1 MRVAKAK
8 NAVQRREISVIEYF
22 ANVPPGTTII
32 NILIINLSS
41 CLMLWSA
48 SSWIKICLE
57 NAHFWTFRQFS
68 VGIVQQQQKKATNL
82 VSHSSSS
89 GLKWTYQSR
98 SHVCIRIMHG
108 ISIKKPRGNSLYTLI
123 FPSVIPAPKQLRL
136 SRLVRDGGWKTVDW
150 NV

>member
-57 NAHFWTFRQFS
+57 NAHF
-68 VGIVQQQQKKATNL
+68 
-82 VSHSSSS
+82 
-89 GLKWTYQSR
+89 
-98 SHVCIRIMHG
+98 
-108 ISIKKPRGNSLYTLI
+108 
-123 FPSVIPAPKQLRL
+123 
-136 SRLVRDGGWKTVDW
+136 
-150 NV
+150 